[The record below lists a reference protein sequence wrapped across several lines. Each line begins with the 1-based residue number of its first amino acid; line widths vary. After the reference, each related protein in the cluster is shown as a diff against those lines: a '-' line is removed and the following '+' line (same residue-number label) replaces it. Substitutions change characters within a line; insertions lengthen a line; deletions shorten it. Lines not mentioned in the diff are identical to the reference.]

1 MVLWQSVSNDFVNIL
16 LQSTPW
22 TTKQLSNVFAGY
34 GTSSKTVLRFP
45 SLFIQ
50 AIHRN
55 ATYSIPAL
63 TSLTAHSPGDTFVR
77 SPCGPIHIVM
87 AAGLPVDFISFYH
100 IRKEL
105 DGQRGQYVTLSI
117 TMNWQGRG
125 KKKSPYFEK

>member
-1 MVLWQSVSNDFVNIL
+1 
-16 LQSTPW
+16 
-22 TTKQLSNVFAGY
+22 
-34 GTSSKTVLRFP
+34 
-45 SLFIQ
+45 
-50 AIHRN
+50 
-55 ATYSIPAL
+55 
-63 TSLTAHSPGDTFVR
+63 
-77 SPCGPIHIVM
+77 M